1 MREKRDGQKERER
14 RGRNRERE
22 EERGRDNFV
31 KREVKEGCK
40 GGGSARE
47 RERENEWEGEIE
59 ILPVCHCAL
68 EGLKIS
74 SETFLNF
81 FNRKGGEGRRGERGE
96 SRRH

>member
-47 RERENEWEGEIE
+47 RERERVGGRDRDFTCLSLCPGRFEN
-59 ILPVCHCAL
+59 LVR
-68 EGLKIS
+68 
-74 SETFLNF
+74 NF
-81 FNRKGGEGRRGERGE
+81 PKLF
-96 SRRH
+96 